1 MRILLVYPNFP
12 DTFWSFKHALKFVSK
27 NAAFPPLGLLT
38 VAAML
43 PVEWEKKLVDM
54 SIKGLKDEDLL
65 WADYVFISAM
75 SIQRESVN
83 TIIARCKKMGIK
95 MVAGGPL
102 FTAWSEE
109 FDDVD
114 HLVLNEAE
122 ITLPLFLEDLEKG
135 QTKHIYTSTEWADIK
150 KSPIPLWG
158 LIDMR
163 KYASM
168 NIQYSRGCPFN
179 CEFCDII
186 TLYGRTP
193 RLKDKEQI
201 LEELEA
207 LYSSGWRQSVFFV
220 DDNFIGN
227 KESVKNEV
235 LPVLIEWME
244 KKAYPFTFFTESSIN
259 LSDDEELM
267 NLMVKAGFNMVFMG
281 IESPNEESLIECNKF
296 QNKNRDLLEC
306 IKKCQRSG
314 LQVQGGFIVGFDNDP
329 ESIFETL
336 IKFIQE
342 SGIISAMVGLLN
354 APRGSK
360 LYQRL
365 TKEGRI
371 LSGMTGNNT
380 DFSINFVP
388 KMDHESLIDG
398 YTKVLGS
405 IYEPKYY
412 YERVMRF
419 FREYNPLQQKTKF
432 KINFSDL
439 SALFKSI
446 FRLGIIERERVYYWK
461 LFFWAL
467 FRRPKLF
474 PMAITFSIYGYHFRK
489 IFERKILCA
498 R

>member
-1 MRILLVYPNFP
+1 MRILLIYPVFP

-27 NAAFPPLGLLT
+27 KAAFPPLGLLT

-43 PVEWEKKLVDM
+43 PAEWVKKLVDM
-54 SIKGLKDEDLL
+54 SMEDLKDKDLL

-83 TIIARCKKMGIK
+83 TIIARCKKMGVK

-102 FTAWSEE
+102 FTAWCEQ
-109 FDDVD
+109 FNAVD

-122 ITLPLFLEDLEKG
+122 ITLPLFLDDLKNG
-135 QTKHIYTSTEWADIK
+135 QAKHIYTSTGWADMK
-150 KSPIPLWG
+150 KSPIPLWE

-193 RLKDKEQI
+193 RVKDKEQI
-201 LEELEA
+201 LAELEA

-227 KESVKNEV
+227 KEGIKNEV
-235 LPVLIEWME
+235 LPALIAWME

-259 LSDDEELM
+259 LADDENLM
-267 NLMVKAGFNMVFMG
+267 NLMVKAGFDMVFIG
-281 IESPNEESLIECNKF
+281 IESPNTESLIECNKL

-336 IKFIQE
+336 IEFIQK

-354 APRGSK
+354 APRGTK

-365 TKEGRI
+365 NKEGRI

-380 DFSINFVP
+380 DFSINFIP
-388 KMDHESLIDG
+388 KMNKKSLIDG

-405 IYEPKYY
+405 IYKPKYY
-412 YERVMRF
+412 YERVMQF
-419 FREYNPLQQKTKF
+419 FKEYNPLQQKTNF
-432 KINFSDL
+432 NINFSSL
-439 SALFKSI
+439 IALLKSI
-446 FRLGIIERERVYYWK
+446 FRLGIIGRERIYYWR
-461 LFFWAL
+461 LFFWTML
-467 FRRPKLF
+467 KRPNLF

-489 IFERKILCA
+489 IFEREILYV